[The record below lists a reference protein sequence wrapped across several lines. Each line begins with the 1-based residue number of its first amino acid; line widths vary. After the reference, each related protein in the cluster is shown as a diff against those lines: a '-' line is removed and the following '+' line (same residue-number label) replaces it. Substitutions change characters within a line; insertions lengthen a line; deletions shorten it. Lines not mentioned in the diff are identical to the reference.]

1 MKMELVIL
9 SLLKNVINFDS
20 RSSDVIK
27 YLKGETL
34 MKEVEK
40 AFYEY
45 FNWSIGILMLINKIK
60 F

>member
-34 MKEVEK
+34 MKEGEK
-40 AFYEY
+40 AFL
-45 FNWSIGILMLINKIK
+45 NTSIGILIY
-60 F
+60 